1 MLALVSDAIDPI
13 EFGDKYLLVEHIA
26 TGGMAE
32 IYRAQYTGIEGFAK
46 DLVVKRLREEYAKRP
61 EVVEMFLNEAKVSA
75 SLTHNNI
82 IHTYDLG
89 EIEGEYFIAM
99 ELLRGEELV
108 SVLRR
113 GVASNS
119 PIPQALA
126 IGVIQQT
133 LEGLHYAH
141 ELVRDGEEV
150 GIVHRDINP
159 TNIYVGYDGVCKVVD
174 FGIVLTR
181 TTRRRSTNKFAGKM
195 SYMAPEQMRGEVVDR
210 RSDLFPVGVML
221 YEMTVGQRL
230 FRGSPDQVRRRVLEG
245 DIPPPTMV
253 IPDFPPELEDI
264 ILKALEADPDRRY
277 QNADQ
282 MFRDLDAYLGTSGQ
296 AWTPR
301 QIRNYMSELFDEAA
315 PSAEVDQDQYQDIVE
330 DPFAPEDLEEALAR
344 YQASKTPWA
353 NLAPSPVAAK
363 PRRAMTLGSIA
374 ALVPEELPPEPEANA
389 GLGGRQSLP
398 DGFGTSSAGI
408 GEPQSF
414 MAGVPNAIQP
424 GGSAELDPDWMAA
437 PPRSKA
443 SVALWGVLAVLIAVA
458 GAMAYFL

>member
-1 MLALVSDAIDPI
+1 MLGPVSDAIEPI

-89 EIEGEYFIAM
+89 EIDGEYFIAM

-113 GVASNS
+113 GVASDS
-119 PIPQALA
+119 PISQALA

-221 YEMTVGQRL
+221 HEMTVGQRL

-245 DIPPPTMV
+245 DIPAPTMV
-253 IPDFPPELEDI
+253 VPDFSPELEDI
-264 ILKALEADPDRRY
+264 ILKALEGDPDRRY

-282 MFRDLDAYLGTSGQ
+282 MFRDLDAYLISSGQ
-296 AWTPR
+296 AWTSR
-301 QIRNYMSELFDEAA
+301 QIRDYMSELFDE
-315 PSAEVDQDQYQDIVE
+315 PSSSSSIDQDQYQDIVH

-344 YQASKTPWA
+344 FQASKTPWA
-353 NLAPSPVAAK
+353 NLAPTPVATK

-374 ALVPEELPPEPEANA
+374 ALVPEELPPEHQASFDAPGSDPLNGGLAFRPAVPQAPE
-389 GLGGRQSLP
+389 SFP
-398 DGFGTSSAGI
+398 PGFPKEV
-408 GEPQSF
+408 EP
-414 MAGVPNAIQP
+414 GVSGP
-424 GGSAELDPDWMAA
+424 LDSWT
-437 PPRSKA
+437 PPRSKG
-443 SVALWGVLAVLIAVA
+443 SVLLWSVLAVLIAVA